1 MKFNLIILLSF
12 LSCVP
17 TLQAQINKNCSFEL
31 KLNGKEYDQVR
42 LEIALSGLEKHNV
55 IGSSIDK
62 QNWIFQY
69 PDTVYKKHSGMK
81 LYGKQNN
88 DSIEYKFVVY
98 MPLELDTLKY
108 DSFTVGEESKL
119 SASFIKSDIFE
130 YQGKK
135 FYTDDFLFS
144 NKDDETMYLM
154 AKALNEGFSLF
165 WRDTLSYD
173 QRISKYEKIVSLS
186 PNSHHLMSALYG
198 SIGRYKSKEDIARI
212 FNNFSVENKNSYYG
226 NKIKEYLNMNF
237 FENSTLPD
245 WQTNKLEPIIQDTKK
260 YNLVIFSA
268 SWCGPCHKQ
277 IPNLK
282 KIHND
287 LQEKLNM
294 TYVSIDEPETVEEWK
309 KLMKRE
315 QIPWRSLLAKD
326 DVKGLQNK
334 YYIHSIPMAF
344 LVFPNW
350 KIQRLQLYEEKDRK
364 LIYAITSFK

>member
-17 TLQAQINKNCSFEL
+17 TLQAQINKNCSLEL

-69 PDTVYKKHSGMK
+69 SDTVYNSGMK

-186 PNSHHLMSALYG
+186 PDSHHLMSALYG

-237 FENSTLPD
+237 FENWVEMDL
-245 WQTNKLEPIIQDTKK
+245 NPI
-260 YNLVIFSA
+260 LSFSSIF
-268 SWCGPCHKQ
+268 
-277 IPNLK
+277 L
-282 KIHND
+282 
-287 LQEKLNM
+287 
-294 TYVSIDEPETVEEWK
+294 
-309 KLMKRE
+309 
-315 QIPWRSLLAKD
+315 
-326 DVKGLQNK
+326 
-334 YYIHSIPMAF
+334 
-344 LVFPNW
+344 
-350 KIQRLQLYEEKDRK
+350 
-364 LIYAITSFK
+364 